1 MLKILR
7 LYNYSIK
14 AKPISRIACLFIF
27 ILLNATICRAQKYT
41 FTHYDIEDGLIQS
54 QVNNL
59 CLDKE
64 HRLWMATLGG
74 ACRFDGMEFMP
85 YTRQN
90 DMPTNFI
97 NTVFTDKDDNP
108 WFGTQTGPVK
118 LVNNKPV
125 TFKVPGDLHNL
136 RTRNIV
142 QDASGAIWAIIN
154 DRLFKITGNT
164 IKQVWVQDT
173 IKGQITCIAT
183 DKPGT
188 LFVSVFRKGLYTLVN
203 GKWINEASY
212 PATDKNLYI
221 DKILFDRADN
231 RKIYLQSYTGI
242 YTISSNQLQPYESK
256 IIASLKA
263 YLLSITQDGDNNF
276 WLGTT
281 SGAYYL
287 KNHQIIHFNANNGLT
302 DNMISDIY
310 CDADNNLWFASQGNG
325 LFKYE
330 GNHFTMLDKS
340 QGMPDNEV
348 VMAVAKDKKGDIIL
362 GIDGG
367 GLMRYDGKKLLPIGL
382 EKQDAELKN
391 ILGLY
396 TDTRG
401 TLWIGTHDGLWTYT
415 NNVLK
420 QVSELSHYP
429 INGITEDNNGTIWVT
444 SHSMCFYIE
453 NNHVKPLDGFTHFS
467 SSIIT
472 LGRDSVVIGT
482 DDGIELVVNKHIVKG
497 FKLNDVKTSVIFC
510 MIEYKNMLVIGT
522 DDRGLFTW
530 DRITGKVKNYSVKDG
545 LNSNAIYSMA
555 TDGNGIIWAG
565 TGRGT
570 NRLIFDAKKNDFAVT
585 GNGGSKSIIL
595 ESNQNAA
602 LYADNKVWIGTT
614 KGAVIYEVNSAPTH
628 SSPPYVIIQSARLI
642 PQAPGNSWENS
653 TVLNNGA
660 KLSYSQNHLA
670 IWFLGVYLKS
680 PGSVSYRYKLKGLD
694 TAYSA
699 VVKDNAVDYPSLP
712 PGNYTFEV
720 KAVTTDGA
728 TSENTASFS
737 FTITPPFYQT
747 TWFRVAAIAFFILLG
762 IALQSYRHRVRINR
776 LKIIEA
782 TKREENLKIRQQTAE
797 DFHDELGNKL
807 TRITVLSE
815 ILDTKMDQGQADQK
829 KLLEQ
834 IKQNASSLYNGTKDI
849 LWALD
854 PQSDN
859 LYEILNHIKDFGNEL
874 FLDTPVEFEFNGI
887 DESLNEIKLPM
898 EYSRNIPMIF
908 KELLNNILKHAHATH
923 VGLTLDAIT
932 MDDIQLTLCDNGC
945 GFVQNELHKGQ
956 GINNMMMRT
965 KRIGGDIHI
974 SSEKGA
980 GTVVK
985 LKIKL
990 TNISTL

>member
-1 MLKILR
+1 MLKKLR
-7 LYNYSIK
+7 LYNYSVK
-14 AKPISRIACLFIF
+14 AKFIHRLVCLFIF
-27 ILLNATICRAQKYT
+27 TLLNATICRAQKYT

-64 HRLWMATLGG
+64 HRLWMATYGG
-74 ACRFDGMEFMP
+74 ACRFDGMEFTS

-90 DMPTNFI
+90 DMPTNI
-97 NTVFTDKDDNP
+97 VNTVFTDKDDNV

-118 LVNNKPV
+118 LVNNKPI
-125 TFKVPGDLHNL
+125 TFKLSGDLQSLH
-136 RTRNIV
+136 TRNIV
-142 QDASGAIWAIIN
+142 QDAKGTIWAIIN
-154 DRLFKITGNT
+154 NRLFKINGN
-164 IKQVWVQDT
+164 IVKQVLVQDT
-173 IKGQITCIAT
+173 IKGALSCIAT
-183 DKPGT
+183 DKSGR
-188 LFVSVFRKGLYTLVN
+188 LFASVYWKGLYALEN
-203 GKWINEASY
+203 GKWISKASY
-212 PATDKNLYI
+212 PTSNKNLYI
-221 DKILFDRADN
+221 AKILFDRADDH
-231 RKIYLQSYTGI
+231 KIYLQSYTGI
-242 YTISSNQLQPYESK
+242 FTINDDRLEPYESK
-256 IIASLKA
+256 VISSIKA
-263 YLLSITQDGDNNF
+263 YLLSITQDVDNNF
-276 WLGTT
+276 WLGTGN
-281 SGAYYL
+281 GAYYL
-287 KNHQIIHFNANNGLT
+287 KNHQLVHFNANNGLT
-302 DNMISDIY
+302 DNAVSDVY
-310 CDADNNLWFASQGNG
+310 SDADNNLWFASQGNG
-325 LFKYE
+325 VFKYE
-330 GNHFTMLDKS
+330 GSHFTMLDKS

-348 VMAVAKDKKGDIIL
+348 VMAVAKDKKGGIML

-367 GLMRYDGKKLLPIGL
+367 GLMHYDGKKLLPLGL
-382 EKQDAELKN
+382 EKKNTALKS
-391 ILGLY
+391 ILTLY
-396 TDTRG
+396 TDIKG
-401 TLWIGTHDGLWTYT
+401 TLWIGTRDGLYTFT
-415 NNVLK
+415 NNILK
-420 QVSELSHYP
+420 QVKGLSDYA
-429 INGITEDNNGTIWVT
+429 INGITGDYNGTIWVST
-444 SHSMCFYIE
+444 HGACFYIE
-453 NNHVKPLDGFTHFS
+453 NNEVKQLGGFSHFS

-472 LGRDSVVIGT
+472 LGRDSVIIGT
-482 DDGIELVVNKHIVKG
+482 DDGVQLVFNKQIVKK
-497 FKLNDVKTSVIFC
+497 FKLDEVKTSVIFC

-522 DDRGLFTW
+522 DDRGIFTW

-555 TDGNGIIWAG
+555 TDDNGIIWAG

-570 NRLIFDAKKNDFAVT
+570 NRLIFDVKKKDFTVT

-602 LYADNKVWIGTT
+602 LYTDNKVWIGTT
-614 KGAVIYEVNSAPTH
+614 KGAVIYDVNSAPTH
-628 SSPPYVIIQSARLI
+628 STPPHVIIQSARLI

-653 TVLNNGA
+653 TMLNNGA
-660 KLSYSQNHLA
+660 KLSHSQNHLA
-670 IWFLGVYLKS
+670 IWFLGVYLKN
-680 PGSVSYRYKLKGLD
+680 PGGISYRYKLKGLD

-699 VVKDNAVDYPSLP
+699 LVKDNVVDYPSLP

-720 KAVTTDGA
+720 KAVTTDGRP
-728 TSENTASFS
+728 SENTASFS

-747 TWFRVAAIAFFILLG
+747 TWFKVAAIAFFILLG
-762 IALQSYRHRVRINR
+762 ITLQSYRHRVKINR

-815 ILDTKMDQGQADQK
+815 ILDTKMDQGQVDQK

-923 VGLTLDAIT
+923 VSLTLDAIT
-932 MDDIQLTLCDNGC
+932 VDDIQLTLCDNGC

-965 KRIGGDIHI
+965 KRIGGDINI

-990 TNISTL
+990 TNISIL